1 MIYNCLTKFNLLEE
15 FLNFVMMIF
24 FLYSSMI
31 YNSLTKTLILLEEL
45 IHELFY
51 IVSMIFKTLK
61 KFNLLKGLSHD
72 FFYNKV

>member
-1 MIYNCLTKFNLLEE
+1 
-15 FLNFVMMIF
+15 MM

-31 YNSLTKTLILLEEL
+31 YNSLTKILILLEEL

-51 IVSMIFKTLK
+51 IVSMIYKSLT

-72 FFYNKV
+72 FFIYSFP

>member
-45 IHELFY
+45 IHELLY
-51 IVSMIFKTLK
+51 IVSMIYKSLT
-61 KFNLLKGLSHD
+61 KFYMLKGLSHD
-72 FFYNKV
+72 FYFF